1 MCLVMDGGMSIGSSP
16 NKTSVHP
23 HTMGQVKYWAYQT
36 VLGPGCAVPGPGAR
50 HPGPARSLLVMGRA
64 GPNRWLTSWAV
75 LSRGRPARLTSLTET
90 TLR

>member
-36 VLGPGCAVPGPGAR
+36 VHGPGAR